1 MRSLRSDARVTFRL
15 SRVSALLFFSG
26 ACALVYQVAWFR
38 ELRLIFG
45 ASTAASAAVLA
56 VFMGG
61 LGAGGAIL
69 GKRADSAKNPLA
81 LYANLELFVALTAG
95 VSPLLVWTA
104 QAIYLGLGGSSTLGN
119 TGATLVRLLLSVLVL
134 GPATIAM
141 GGTLPAAAKA
151 VERSSAGRQR
161 VAVLYGV
168 NTMGAVLGT
177 VAANFLFMEVF
188 GTRLTLWLA
197 CLINVLVALLG
208 RSMARGAPEERAKA
222 TTSDDPTNNDEPTA
236 RQAAPRWFPPL
247 AAAVA
252 GLSFMLM
259 ELVWYRMLAPL
270 LGGSSYTFG
279 LILAVALVGI
289 GIGGGVYSLTK
300 RPATLSLFAVT
311 CTLEALAIGIPYALG
326 DRLAIFSLLLRP
338 LAQVSFTGSI
348 VAWTL
353 ISSIVVLPAA
363 IVSGYQ
369 FPAIIG
375 LYGRGAKGVGR
386 DVGRAYLANTLGSMV
401 GSIGGGFGLLPL
413 LSAPR
418 CWQAV
423 ALLLVGTAVLAVA
436 LDLRARALLPRP
448 FALASVSGA
457 LAIFVTVAPDGPGH
471 AWRHSGIG
479 AGRADN
485 DPVVDRETAERF
497 VKRWRAAIQWDEDGL
512 ESTVALGKENGFVFI
527 VNGKADGHVTG
538 DATTQVMSGLL
549 AALLHED
556 PTSALV
562 VGLGTGSTAGWLG
575 AVPSIEVVDV
585 VELEPS
591 ILRVARDCAA
601 VNKAAM
607 DNPKVH
613 VQLGDAREAL
623 RTTSKRYDIIFSEPS
638 NPYRAGISSLFT
650 VEYYRSAAER
660 LNPNGFFVQWLQT
673 YEVDAFALSTAAVTL
688 REVFPYVS
696 FWETMSGDLL
706 MIAQLT
712 DMPIDVDRIRARL
725 TQEPF
730 ASAVREV
737 WKTTSAEGVLARFVA
752 QPRFAEVLRDEHL
765 GVLNYDDQ
773 NFLEFAFARNVGQ
786 HVRIDQ
792 ETRQLV
798 ARLRLETP
806 NTKGG
811 YDPSLVLEERM
822 LAQFLD
828 KTTIDPHLEKP
839 PPHIVGFGRV
849 LTRLQQDRF
858 SDAIALWSTLDRQ
871 PRSYHEMLLLAEA
884 TARTGNDQFPTLLP
898 AVDNAAE
905 RELLHGIWL
914 ARKEKVADAV
924 ERLERGFVLMR
935 QDPWVRTSVA
945 GRALAISVQLG
956 QRDPAISRRFAL
968 ALAEPFAAEV
978 FRMTRIHAELTH
990 ARASRDPE
998 VCLDALARMEPLLF
1012 TQPFYETRVVCYRQA
1027 NHPQTA
1033 IAEAELEH
1041 LLSFTSR
1048 FGAGIA
1054 SPAAPVLD
1062 KSSPPAHLDDLDA
1075 SAILDDASF
1084 AQGAHDAAP
1093 SDNGTPAAER
1103 PADAG
1108 ARTDAPPPAAG
1119 QDPSKASAP

>member
-1 MRSLRSDARVTFRL
+1 MTFRL
-15 SRVSALLFFSG
+15 PRVSALLFFSG

-45 ASTAASAAVLA
+45 ASTAASAAVLT

-81 LYANLELFVALTAG
+81 LYANLELFVALMAG
-95 VSPLLVWTA
+95 VSPLLVWIA
-104 QAIYLGLGGSSTLGN
+104 QAIYLGVGGSSTLGS
-119 TGATLVRLLLSVLVL
+119 TGATLVRLVLSVLVL
-134 GPATIAM
+134 GPATVAM

-177 VAANFLFMEVF
+177 VTANFLFIEIF

-197 CLINVLVALLG
+197 CLVNVLVALLG
-208 RSMARGAPEERAKA
+208 RSLARGAPEERSKA
-222 TTSDDPTNNDEPTA
+222 ATSDEPIDNDEPTA
-236 RQAAPRWFPPL
+236 SQAAPRWFPPL

-289 GIGGGVYSLTK
+289 GIGGGIYSLTK
-300 RPATLSLFAVT
+300 RPATLSLFAIT

-326 DRLAIFSLLLRP
+326 DRLAIFAQLLRP
-338 LAQVSFTGSI
+338 LAQVSFSGSI
-348 VAWTL
+348 ISWTL
-353 ISSIVVLPAA
+353 ISSIVVLPTA

-423 ALLLVGTAVLAVA
+423 ALLLVGTAALAVA
-436 LDLRARALLPRP
+436 LDLRARTLSLRP
-448 FALASVSGA
+448 FAAACMSGA
-457 LAIFVTVAPDGPGH
+457 LALFVTVAPDGPGH

-479 AGRADN
+479 AGRSDN
-485 DPVVDRETAERF
+485 DRVVGPETAERF

-527 VNGKADGHVTG
+527 VNGKADGHAIG
-538 DATTQVMSGLL
+538 DGRTQIMSGLL
-549 AALLHED
+549 AALLHEN

-591 ILRVARDCAA
+591 ILRVARDCVA
-601 VNKAAM
+601 VNKAAL

-660 LNPNGFFVQWLQT
+660 LNPNGLFVQWLQT
-673 YEVDAFALSTAAVTL
+673 YEVDAFALATAAITL
-688 REVFPYVS
+688 REVFPNVS

-706 MIAQLT
+706 MIGQQA
-712 DMPIDVDRIRARL
+712 DMPIDVDRIRARI

-737 WKTTSAEGVLARFVA
+737 WKTTSAEGVLAHFVA
-752 QPRFAEVLRDEHL
+752 QPRFAEVLRDEQL
-765 GVLNYDDQ
+765 GVRNYDDQ

-786 HVRIDQ
+786 HVRMDQ
-792 ETRQLV
+792 ETRQLI
-798 ARLRLETP
+798 ARLRLDTP
-806 NTKGG
+806 HTKGA
-811 YDPSLVLEERM
+811 YDPSLVLEEKM
-822 LAQFLD
+822 LSQLLD
-828 KTTIDPHLEKP
+828 KTMIDPHLEKP
-839 PPHIVGFGRV
+839 PPHVVGFGRV
-849 LTRLQQDRF
+849 LTRLQQERF

-871 PRSYHEMLLLAEA
+871 PRSYHETLLLAEA
-884 TARTGNDQFPTLLP
+884 TARTGSDQFLTLLP

-914 ARKEKVADAV
+914 TRTEKVADAV
-924 ERLERGFVLMR
+924 ERLERGFTLLR
-935 QDPWVRTSVA
+935 RDPWVRMSVA
-945 GRALAISVQLG
+945 GRALALSVQIG
-956 QRDPAISRRFAL
+956 QRDPSISRRFAL
-968 ALAEPFAAEV
+968 ALAEPFAAEA
-978 FRMTRIHAELTH
+978 FRMMRIHAELTH

-998 VCLDALARMEPLLF
+998 VCLAALARLEPLLF

-1027 NHPQTA
+1027 NHPETA
-1033 IAEAELEH
+1033 KAEAELER
-1041 LLSFTSR
+1041 LLAFSSR
-1048 FGAGIA
+1048 FGAAIA

-1062 KSSPPAHLDDLDA
+1062 KSSPPTHVDGLDA
-1075 SAILDDASF
+1075 SAIVDDASS
-1084 AQGAHDAAP
+1084 GVDARADAP
-1093 SDNGTPAAER
+1093 NDTDGTPAAKSPLE
-1103 PADAG
+1103 AG
-1108 ARTDAPPPAAG
+1108 ARTAAPPPAAG
-1119 QDPSKASAP
+1119 QDSTEAGAP